1 MEDKNHLK
9 TGTTTVALVCKDGI
23 VLAADKR
30 VTAGYQIQNKG
41 FEKVYPISETMAV
54 TVAGSVSD
62 IQLFIKYI
70 KAEIKLKALRTQREV
85 SVREAVNLL
94 AMFLYNGIRMQGS
107 IAHFIVGGKDS
118 TGFHAYDLGPD
129 GSIMPIEDYMAS
141 GSGSVYAIGTL
152 EATYKPNMT
161 IDEATKVAV
170 KAINSAVQ
178 RDIASGNGVD
188 VMTITKDG
196 LKKAYSQVLS
206 YKVEVQ

>member
-1 MEDKNHLK
+1 MEEKQLK

-30 VTAGYQIQNKG
+30 VTSGYQIQNKG
-41 FEKVYPISETMAV
+41 FEKIYSISDSMAV

-62 IQLFIKYI
+62 IQLFTKYI
-70 KAEIKLKALRTQREV
+70 KAEIRLKTLRTLREV
-85 SVREAVNLL
+85 SVKEAVNLL
-94 AMFLYNGIRMQGS
+94 STFLYNGLRMQGS
-107 IAHFIVGGKDS
+107 IAHFIVAGKDS
-118 TGFHAYDLGPD
+118 SGFHAFDLGPD

-152 EATYKPNMT
+152 EPLYKPNMA
-161 IDEATKVAV
+161 IDEATKLAV

-188 VMTITKDG
+188 VVTITKDG
-196 LKKAYSQVLS
+196 LKKVYSQLLT
-206 YKVEVQ
+206 YKLEIQ

>member
-1 MEDKNHLK
+1 MDETKQLK

-41 FEKVYPISETMAV
+41 FEKIYPISDSMAV

-62 IQLFIKYI
+62 IQLFTKYI

-85 SVREAVNLL
+85 TVREAVNLL
-94 AMFLYNGIRMQGS
+94 SMFLYNGIRMQGS

-118 TGFHAYDLGPD
+118 SGFHAYDLGPD

-152 EATYKPNMT
+152 EPLYKPNMT
-161 IDEATKVAV
+161 IDEAIKLSV
-170 KAINSAVQ
+170 KAINTAVQ

-188 VMTITKDG
+188 VMTVTKDG
-196 LKKAYSQVLS
+196 LKKAHSQILS
-206 YKVEVQ
+206 YKLEVQ